1 MRATRFGFEPEGGRL
16 HVAPET
22 DEIIA
27 LSLEGEFDMATSPS
41 IVEQIDDALEHDKH
55 LILDLSQAT
64 FIDSSV
70 INVVI
75 QASKA
80 AKLRRRAVV
89 LQLGTAANVERVLEL
104 THIERVVPRTHTRTE
119 AIQAIRELAAAK

>member
-1 MRATRFGFEPEGGRL
+1 MPATRFGFEPEGGRL

-55 LILDLSQAT
+55 LIIDLSQAT

-104 THIERVVPRTHTRTE
+104 THIDRVVPRTHTRTE

>member
-1 MRATRFGFEPEGGRL
+1 MPATRFGFEPEGGRL

-55 LILDLSQAT
+55 LIIDLSQAT

-104 THIERVVPRTHTRTE
+104 THIDRVVPRTHTRTE
-119 AIQAIRELAAAK
+119 AIQAIRELATAK